1 MLFSALPWDPA
12 RGIDYWEIGGTGGP
26 AGATGG
32 RGGPTAATAG
42 GGAGDDGNGTAGASE
57 PTTADNEGDD
67 GAGAE
72 ADDVAGASSGTD
84 GTNPGVDGAD
94 ATGSGRATG
103 ASLGSA
109 LADCEEPSSGGF
121 GASGLLSSLAE
132 ASLGASPGADS
143 SPFGGSS

>member
-72 ADDVAGASSGTD
+72 ADDVAGASSGTE
-84 GTNPGVDGAD
+84 GPNPGVDGAD
-94 ATGSGRATG
+94 ATGSGRVTG
-103 ASLGSA
+103 ASPGSA
-109 LADCEEPSSGGF
+109 LADYEEPSSGGF

-132 ASLGASPGADS
+132 ASLGASPGAGS